1 MRVWASDVSFT
12 LTHWVPCDHSQRAV
26 DAKGKRGQNTGAY
39 INGIEAEAM
48 ETHCVVFG
56 QTQLTEVQSC
66 GLQLKEGG
74 KKEQNRQCN
83 LSKLLIAH
91 SKYRIHILS
100 IHLFIFF
107 LLRQSNPAAKR
118 HWNSQSNPGFSQTYD
133 LLPQLHFVIFMQI

>member
-12 LTHWVPCDHSQRAV
+12 LTHWVPCDHSQQAV

-66 GLQLKEGG
+66 GLQLKEGE
-74 KKEQNRQCN
+74 KKNKIDNAICLN
-83 LSKLLIAH
+83 
-91 SKYRIHILS
+91 
-100 IHLFIFF
+100 F
-107 LLRQSNPAAKR
+107 
-118 HWNSQSNPGFSQTYD
+118 
-133 LLPQLHFVIFMQI
+133 